1 MPTPALTEVTSTREI
16 RATRA
21 RAGVDA
27 LRAAYLELLKLCL
40 CDLTGEGTAS
50 VDSTKDGRLYVR
62 ELKGAEL
69 QLRATGRDWPL
80 RGLTM
85 VGLDR
90 LDDLQACVE
99 SVVAEGVEGDLVEA
113 GSWRGGASILMRAT
127 LDSLGADERTVW
139 VADSFEGFPVADAPE
154 LRQGDEMHGLEF
166 LSIPLEKVM
175 GYFARFGCE
184 NGIRFVPGFFQE
196 TMPQLRGR
204 RWSIVRLDGD
214 TYEATWVT
222 LETLYPGLSAGGH
235 LIVDDYGALEVCRHA
250 VDDFRRERGIT
261 EPLEE
266 VDWTAVR
273 WRKESDGAPPAAGE
287 PEATPRREVEPSIS
301 ARGVR
306 PRADARIPS
315 QRELELERELTA
327 LREQLAAA
335 RAEPAR
341 PRRSLVARLADGL
354 RRRGRRTD
362 SAE

>member
-1 MPTPALTEVTSTREI
+1 MTEVTSTREI

>member
-1 MPTPALTEVTSTREI
+1 MPTPALTDVTSTREI
-16 RATRA
+16 RATGA
-21 RAGVDA
+21 RPRVDA

-40 CDLTGEGTAS
+40 CDLAGEGTAS
-50 VDSTKDGRLYVR
+50 VDSTKDGRLYLR
-62 ELKGAEL
+62 ELKGEQL

-80 RGLTM
+80 HGLTM

-127 LDSLGADERTVW
+127 LDSLGADERRVW

-154 LRQGDEMHGLEF
+154 FREGDEMHGLEF
-166 LSIPLEKVM
+166 LSVPLEKVK

-184 NGIRFVPGFFQE
+184 SGIRFVPGFFQQ
-196 TMPQLRGR
+196 TMPELRGR

-222 LETLYPGLSAGGH
+222 LDALYPGLSAGGH
-235 LIVDDYGALEVCRHA
+235 LIVDDYGALEVCRQA

-266 VDWTAVR
+266 VDWTCVR
-273 WRKESDGAPPAAGE
+273 WRKETDGAPTAAGG
-287 PEATPRREVEPSIS
+287 PEAKPRREVERSIS
-301 ARGVR
+301 AHGVR
-306 PRADARIPS
+306 PRADARIPT

-335 RAEPAR
+335 EAKLVQ
-341 PRRSLVARLADGL
+341 PRRSPVARLADGL
-354 RRRGRRTD
+354 RRRGRRGG
-362 SAE
+362 SPE